1 MATHFQ
7 TAYLKRDVFLKQIK
21 TIFAA
26 LAGAYLLACGA
37 LYFMQKGLLFPAQY
51 AQTVPADWQPTAG
64 DSASQAFINGNCGKL
79 HVAFWQIKNAKGTLM
94 MNHGNGESLASIN
107 DYAYAFHNLGYNLM
121 AWDYAGYGQS
131 TDCWFSQ
138 AELLDDAER
147 AYQWLAAQ
155 EKSEKIFIFGY
166 SLGSGVALSLAAK
179 HQQNPVFLVAAYDSL
194 LNIAQQKMPPVVPVS
209 LLMRYPM
216 QTNVWVTD
224 IKQPIFAMHGMQDQ
238 LIAPQHLQYLASESQ
253 TKIKVEWVKNAG
265 HADDALFLYR
275 NQWLKKLLP

>member
-7 TAYLKRDVFLKQIK
+7 AVYLKRDVFLKQIK
-21 TIFAA
+21 TIFSA
-26 LAGAYLLACGA
+26 LAASYLLACGA
-37 LYFMQKGLLFPAQY
+37 LYFMQKGMLFPAQY

-131 TDCWFSQ
+131 ADCWFSQ

-216 QTNVWVTD
+216 QTNVWVTA
-224 IKQPIFAMHGMQDQ
+224 IKQPIFAIHGMQDQ
-238 LIAPQHLQYLASESQ
+238 LIAPQRLQYLASESQ